1 MLTSLLP
8 GIRELRV
15 PLATGYVWL
24 VALAIALEPHAPERA
39 EATGLS
45 ATLYRIGEL
54 ISVLG
59 VGVGLSFVAYLLGSL
74 SVGVFSRTLRRL
86 FRQEVLPIDHVWGE
100 FTGPTADAIGQLA
113 TEARARLE
121 QHLALSD
128 TNVSSFIEENLRPR
142 RERSRSRQRGV
153 QPEDQVLRLPS
164 APAPSSHE
172 RDLARLR
179 DAIVSDLEIVLT
191 TRLLGRDAELYSAV
205 DRHRSE
211 VDFRLGLIPPLVAG
225 TLAIAAAVQPLFS
238 GGVLAA
244 GAVITVGLHWDALNQ
259 QRKANAMLVD
269 ALADQRVDSA
279 SLERLETKARELVD
293 RSKAKLMDSA
303 LRAGASAVRRAID
316 AAERIDSK
324 ASSAFVLSA
333 AQHVANARQHLKAVE
348 SVFPLGVGELAERAL
363 EAVDRGI
370 TLHVDALEGR
380 EVAAGWA
387 DEARR
392 FVFDAE
398 ASLLAFREA
407 ALAEID
413 RVHKEE
419 KGASAQKPVDA

>member
-24 VALAIALEPHAPERA
+24 VALAIALEPYVPERA
-39 EATGLS
+39 QATGLS

-86 FRQEVLPIDHVWGE
+86 FRQEILPIDHVWGE

-121 QHLALSD
+121 QLLALSD
-128 TNVSSFIEENLRPR
+128 TSVSTFIEENLRPR
-142 RERSRSRQRGV
+142 RERSRARQRV
-153 QPEDQVLRLPS
+153 RRAEEALRLTS
-164 APAPSSHE
+164 APAPSN
-172 RDLARLR
+172 RQVDLARLR
-179 DAIVSDLEIVLT
+179 EAIVADLEIVLT

-211 VDFRLGLIPPLVAG
+211 AEFRLGLIPPLVAA
-225 TLAIAAAVQPLFS
+225 TIAVAAAVQPLFS
-238 GGVLAA
+238 GAVLVA
-244 GAVITVGLHWDALNQ
+244 GAVITVALHWDALNQ

-269 ALADQRVDSA
+269 ALADHRVASA
-279 SLERLETKARELVD
+279 SLERLETKARELAD
-293 RSKAKLMDSA
+293 RSKGELMDSA
-303 LRAGASAVRRAID
+303 LRGGASALRRAID
-316 AAERIDSK
+316 AAKRIDSQP
-324 ASSAFVLSA
+324 SSSFPAMQLV
-333 AQHVANARQHLKAVE
+333 VNAREHLKAVE
-348 SVFPLGVGELAERAL
+348 SVFPLEIGELAERAL
-363 EAVDRGI
+363 DAVDRAI

-380 EVAAGWA
+380 EVTSGWA

-392 FVFDAE
+392 FVTDAE
-398 ASLLAFREA
+398 TSLLAFRET

-413 RVHKEE
+413 RVREEE
-419 KGASAQKPVDA
+419 KGVHAET